1 MKRMMMIIAMVTTI
15 VASASAM
22 SLSKART
29 EALFLSDKMA
39 YVLNL
44 TDDQYNAVYE
54 INLDY
59 ILQVSSRNDVFGSYW
74 QQRNTNLQYV
84 LTDAQYATFLAT
96 EYFYRPLNWSGSQLV
111 YVIHNRYP
119 QNRYYRAA
127 PRNYKTYSGGNRSYS
142 YSAYQGR
149 TYSKDRGV
157 QPRRQVS
164 QQPTMKRSQAIRQS
178 SKQGQRSFGNGTQTQ
193 SPTTKSR
200 QGNNASSQGNTQQSS
215 QNRTFG
221 NR

>member
-1 MKRMMMIIAMVTTI
+1 MMMIIAMVTTI

-59 ILQVSSRNDVFGSYW
+59 ILQVGSRDDIFGAYW
-74 QQRNTNLQYV
+74 QQRNTNLRYV

-111 YVIHNRYP
+111 YVIHSRYP
-119 QNRYYRAA
+119 QNRYYRSA

-149 TYSKDRGV
+149 TYSKDRSV
-157 QPRRQVS
+157 QPRQQAS
-164 QQPTMKRSQAIRQS
+164 QQPTMKRSQAIRQLS
-178 SKQGQRSFGNGTQTQ
+178 NQGQRSFGNGTQSQRQ
-193 SPTTKSR
+193 STKNS
-200 QGNNASSQGNTQQSS
+200 QGNNASGQGKTQQNS
-215 QNRTFG
+215 QSRSFG

>member
-1 MKRMMMIIAMVTTI
+1 MMIIAMVTTI

-22 SLSKART
+22 NLSKART

-59 ILQVSSRNDVFGSYW
+59 ILQVSSRDDVFGSYW
-74 QQRNTNLQYV
+74 QQRNTNLRYV

-111 YVIHNRYP
+111 YVIHNKYP
-119 QNRYYRAA
+119 QNRYYRSA
-127 PRNYKTYSGGNRSYS
+127 PRNYKTYSGGNRSYNH
-142 YSAYQGR
+142 SAYQGR
-149 TYSKDRGV
+149 TYSKDRSV
-157 QPRRQVS
+157 QPREQVT

-178 SKQGQRSFGNGTQTQ
+178 ANQGQRSFGNGTQSQ
-193 SPTTKSR
+193 WQTTKS
-200 QGNNASSQGNTQQSS
+200 SQSNSTQQSS
-215 QNRTFG
+215 QNRSFG